1 MNENQHMCATGISE
15 ECEGNIDAC
24 QGKFKIFEVLL
35 ELPSERCA
43 KLNLAQNAYAL
54 SMVGVIRLLHIYLTH
69 HFTFFAKV
77 SLVQPPE
84 RRHFSLNYI
93 SNYLGDSG
101 GPLICKASSDHR
113 HYITGVVS
121 TGTKCGAVNFPGIYV
136 PVQKYWYWLLGIV
149 DNREPVQYEPSIY
162 A

>member
-1 MNENQHMCATGISE
+1 MCATGISE

-35 ELPSERCA
+35 ELPSERWA
-43 KLNLAQNAYAL
+43 KLNLAKK
-54 SMVGVIRLLHIYLTH
+54 RLHVEYGRSNQTSHSCASTSHITSL
-69 HFTFFAKV
+69 FFAKLT
-77 SLVQPPE
+77 LVQPSE
-84 RRHFSLNYI
+84 RPLLSLNYI
-93 SNYLGDSG
+93 YNNLGDSG

-121 TGTKCGAVNFPGIYV
+121 TGTKCGAVKFPGIYV